1 MEWAYMYAITYMY
14 AYIYV
19 CNNIILDP
27 ISKKNVQSGGRAE
40 MEEWWQDSCV
50 TNRTNVF
57 SLRGVTIS
65 ISQLCWSLYKGDGVS
80 GGEWEEDY
88 PGNQVQLFFFFL
100 S

>member
-40 MEEWWQDSCV
+40 MEEW
-50 TNRTNVF
+50 
-57 SLRGVTIS
+57 
-65 ISQLCWSLYKGDGVS
+65 
-80 GGEWEEDY
+80 
-88 PGNQVQLFFFFL
+88 
-100 S
+100 